1 MIGSSSV
8 FRRRVHGRMLVTIS
22 RTSIV
27 LFIISIVGKI
37 ASLSRRMTT
46 VLHHTGGPILLI
58 TGGASGRRLRCG
70 TPRFCDLNLN
80 SPCYV
85 STMANDN
92 ANSVVSLVID
102 GFGGRSSRVL
112 SRSVP
117 HFTMIKHPG
126 TKGSS
131 VIGTFVK
138 RSHGVIAR
146 VTNAAHSSVC
156 AHCGGF
162 NFSFCL
168 MSATNVHGGGG
179 IGRSLR
185 CCSMV
190 HSVHSVRG
198 TSMYVLV
205 MSTAH
210 NVRDRSLGVFSLVRG
225 GTGKLIIII
234 GG

>member
-1 MIGSSSV
+1 M
-8 FRRRVHGRMLVTIS
+8 HGRMLVTIS
-22 RTSIV
+22 RTSMV
-27 LFIISIVGKI
+27 LFMISIAGKI
-37 ASLSRRMTT
+37 ASLSVRMTT
-46 VLHHTGGPILLI
+46 VLHQTGDPIVVI
-58 TGGASGRRLRCG
+58 TGGASGRRLQCG
-70 TPRFCDLNLN
+70 TPRFCQLKLN

-85 STMANDN
+85 STVDNDN
-92 ANSVVSLVID
+92 ANSLVSLVID

-117 HFTMIKHPG
+117 HFTIMKHPG

-131 VIGTFVK
+131 VIGTFVN
-138 RSHGVIAR
+138 RRHGVIAR
-146 VTNAAHSSVC
+146 VTKAAHSSVC

-185 CCSMV
+185 CCSMI
-190 HSVHSVRG
+190 HSVHTVRK

-205 MSTAH
+205 ISTAH

-225 GTGKLIIII
+225 GSGNLIMII

>member
-1 MIGSSSV
+1 
-8 FRRRVHGRMLVTIS
+8 MLVTIS
-22 RTSIV
+22 RTSMV
-27 LFIISIVGKI
+27 LFIISIVGNV
-37 ASLSRRMTT
+37 ASLSVRMTT
-46 VLHHTGGPILLI
+46 VLHHTGDPMVVI
-58 TGGASGRRLRCG
+58 TGGASGRSLRCG
-70 TPRFCDLNLN
+70 TPRFCHLKLN

-85 STMANDN
+85 STVANDN
-92 ANSVVSLVID
+92 AKSLVSLVID
-102 GFGGRSSRVL
+102 GFGGRSTRVL
-112 SRSVP
+112 SSSVP
-117 HFTMIKHPG
+117 HFTMMNHPG

-131 VIGTFVK
+131 VIGTFVN
-138 RSHGVIAR
+138 RRHGVIAR

-168 MSATNVHGGGG
+168 ISATNVHGGGG

-185 CCSMV
+185 CCSIM

-205 MSTAH
+205 ISTAH

-225 GTGKLIIII
+225 GRGKLIIII